1 MVVLQKQ
8 LNTFLRVKILGVAKQ
23 KNRASIIYK
32 RNTENT
38 NMRRNQLQIID
49 QNIAKLKRMNE
60 ANAVQKSI
68 KIYATS
74 NRIPVMEETFGPMS
88 DVSENYKTVNITA
101 YLEKDT
107 NLPVG
112 IMTFNG
118 NTYTIIRSS
127 CERAFLTMFSCD
139 NIDMFYLESVGNT
152 IYLKWKKDDVQNV
165 VFELTNDAK

>member
-38 NMRRNQLQIID
+38 NMRINKLQIID

-60 ANAVQKSI
+60 ANAVKKSI

-74 NRIPVMEETFGPMS
+74 NRIREMEQTFGTMS
-88 DVSENYKTVNITA
+88 EVDVDYKKVNITA
-101 YLEKDT
+101 YLEEDT

-127 CERAFLTMFSCD
+127 CEWAFRTMFSYA
-139 NIDMFYLESVGNT
+139 NIDTFHLESVGNT
-152 IYLKWKKDDVQNV
+152 IYLKWEKDNVQNV
-165 VFELTNDAK
+165 EFELTTDAS

>member
-1 MVVLQKQ
+1 
-8 LNTFLRVKILGVAKQ
+8 
-23 KNRASIIYK
+23 
-32 RNTENT
+32 
-38 NMRRNQLQIID
+38 MRINQLQIID

-74 NRIPVMEETFGPMS
+74 NRIPVMEETFGHMS
-88 DVSENYKTVNITA
+88 DVRTSGTVPEDYKTVNITA

-127 CERAFLTMFSCD
+127 CEWAFRTMFSYA
-139 NIDMFYLESVGNT
+139 NIDTFHLESVGNT

-165 VFELTNDAK
+165 VFELTTDAP